1 MSNVGGLRTGH
12 GAGRPRPAWITGTV
26 AEAHRL
32 TAEPLARLR
41 RGRLPLAFGSAAA
54 VLVLWSLHF
63 SALGT
68 YVLRLI
74 SDVSASTPFYL
85 VIVRL
90 PASMYAPAPNLPVW
104 GSLLQVFAVF
114 GIAEA
119 CVGRRRTLTVALTA
133 TFLCTLSGRIMCYL
147 GPGTVVGLPWI
158 SRYVSDTG
166 PSAAVV
172 ALVAYVCCVRRAP
185 RALTVLLT
193 SMVTEVTLL
202 PNLAGREHVVAI
214 ALGIIAALSVPAARR
229 LRRASRGALS
239 PDSGIVTDDHAVLP

>member
-1 MSNVGGLRTGH
+1 M
-12 GAGRPRPAWITGTV
+12 ITGFV
-26 AEAHRL
+26 AEARRL
-32 TAEPLARLR
+32 TAEPLERLR

-54 VLVLWSLHF
+54 VFLLWSLHF
-63 SALGT
+63 SALGASI
-68 YVLRLI
+68 VRLI

-85 VIVRL
+85 AVLRL

-104 GSLLQVFAVF
+104 GSLLQVFVVF
-114 GIAEA
+114 GVAETY
-119 CVGRRRTLTVALTA
+119 VGRRRTLTVALTA

-147 GPGTVVGLPWI
+147 GPGSIVGLPWI

-172 ALVAYVCCVRRAP
+172 ALVAYLCCVRRAP
-185 RALTVLLT
+185 RTLTILLT

-214 ALGIIAALSVPAARR
+214 ALGLIAALAVPAADR
-229 LRRASRGALS
+229 LRVTGVRS
-239 PDSGIVTDDHAVLP
+239 PGSGIVTRDHAGLR